1 MEFIS
6 GPMEV
11 SSKEIGKKTKS
22 PGMAFTIG
30 KMEAFTRATGN
41 KIICMDKV
49 CTNGLTADNMKVNTL
64 TTRKRAMEFTNI
76 PMAAVIKDN
85 GNTANNTERVL
96 S

>member
-11 SSKEIGKKTKS
+11 SLKEIGKKTKS
-22 PGMAFTIG
+22 LGMVFTIG
-30 KMEAFTRATGN
+30 KMEEFTRATGN

-49 CTNGLTADNMKVNTL
+49 CTSGLTEDNMKVNTL

-76 PMAAVIKDN
+76 PMVAVIKDN
-85 GNTANNTERVL
+85 GNMANNTERVL